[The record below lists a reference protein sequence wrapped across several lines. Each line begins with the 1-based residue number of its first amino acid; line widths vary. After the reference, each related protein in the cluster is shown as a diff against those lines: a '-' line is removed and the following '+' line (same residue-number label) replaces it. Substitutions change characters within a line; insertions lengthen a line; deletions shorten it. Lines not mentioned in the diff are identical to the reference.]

1 MGKGVEYAYQ
11 VRYWKKLPKPKK
23 KETPPPEL
31 PVNPDEVFILVL
43 YYCMFPKDYLYS
55 PYISWFNSTSV
66 LSTGCPVLYILHTL
80 YMIIVIMCNVC
91 NI

>member
-43 YYCMFPKDYLYS
+43 YYCMFPTAYTRL
-55 PYISWFNSTSV
+55 
-66 LSTGCPVLYILHTL
+66 TL
-80 YMIIVIMCNVC
+80 VC
-91 NI
+91 LIQLVF